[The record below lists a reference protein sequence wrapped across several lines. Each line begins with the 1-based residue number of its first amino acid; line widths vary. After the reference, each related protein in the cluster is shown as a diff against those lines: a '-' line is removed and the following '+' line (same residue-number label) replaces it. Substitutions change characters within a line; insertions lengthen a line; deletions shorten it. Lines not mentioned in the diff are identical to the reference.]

1 MAMMNMEI
9 TKKYINEITYKII
22 GACIEV
28 HKIVG
33 PGLYE
38 EVYHK
43 CLEREFDILGLKYQK
58 DKNTLKITITTLIGA
73 IVSVVLSILLI
84 TKIGLQG
91 VSIAFLVGFMIMV
104 LTRYYDIFRRE
115 ISIVFLTLIILAPI
129 PIYLLTSLI
138 SKIIE
143 HLV

>member
-43 CLEREFDILGLKYQK
+43 CLEREFDILGLKYQSELMILLLYK
-58 DKNTLKITITTLIGA
+58 ERNIDCKVKCDFLVEDA
-73 IVSVVLSILLI
+73 IVLEIKSVEEFHKIHKAQTINYMNLLQVPKSILVNFNVYNVYHEG
-84 TKIGLQG
+84 TETF
-91 VSIAFLVGFMIMV
+91 VSKHF
-104 LTRYYDIFRRE
+104 E
-115 ISIVFLTLIILAPI
+115 TLP
-129 PIYLLTSLI
+129 S
-138 SKIIE
+138 
-143 HLV
+143 